1 MWRQTDDRK
10 VWYEW
15 IVEVFALHDEP
26 AASSSGKGKGKKT
39 VAKEE
44 EGGKEGGWWDDD
56 VRGCGEK
63 GPTSSSS
70 RKMKNRKTRVAISDL
85 HSSIKEA
92 CLM

>member
-15 IVEVFALHDEP
+15 IVEVYALHDEP
-26 AASSSGKGKGKKT
+26 AAAAAAQQGKGKGKGKL
-39 VAKEE
+39 K
-44 EGGKEGGWWDDD
+44 GKEREEAGR
-56 VRGCGEK
+56 RGDQD
-63 GPTSSSS
+63 GPGAKPET
-70 RKMKNRKTRVAISDL
+70 KTRKTRIAVSEL